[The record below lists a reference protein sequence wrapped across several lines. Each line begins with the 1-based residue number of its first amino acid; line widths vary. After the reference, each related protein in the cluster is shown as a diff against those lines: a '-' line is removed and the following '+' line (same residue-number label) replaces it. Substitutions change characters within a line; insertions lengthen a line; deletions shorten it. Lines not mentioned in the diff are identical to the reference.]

1 MGAFSSKETDPTK
14 CVEFWKQT
22 LTRLH
27 QASKDGKDDVHYGA
41 HEGLGAE
48 LAQLQMRGGCDAL
61 VTKVGAALHDIGFKV
76 KTGSAE
82 EVVAS
87 IPDAKIPDPKGADP
101 RRFNKDQTAQVSAMN
116 KIIGA
121 FEVLGGNP
129 TKDRAGVHASA
140 QELAKV
146 VPMLTE
152 GSIQEY
158 GLLLE
163 NLRRVAKNLELLMK
177 IQDRAYAKLEERIK
191 GSDSTIAA
199 ETAPIRAAHD
209 DIKAYA
215 EKQLSLLR
223 AMIKDAESEA
233 PPANLEELKKRGHEL
248 GRLVKAIKVHQPD
261 GKHGEMM
268 AYVLSG
274 LTNMATAAQTVQKAL
289 KTLGVKY
296 AEYAK
301 VKDAKSLDALLSEKS
316 HDFFKADADFAAY
329 IKASQVLYNHQY
341 HHDEILKEL
350 DSKSGAAE
358 KAGGALAV
366 APMYS
371 DKSPNKLDK
380 RVEARAVTR
389 KGLQKTFEINLT
401 SALDRFLLTGKA
413 IAEGIGAGKVP
424 LTDALEKFSRALDV
438 LPNVQQ
444 QYIATALSG
453 IDQTTNSRE
462 TRESYISS
470 VKYLV
475 SVIDEVVKDG
485 GAHVSHFKDL
495 KTCLD
500 QVVKTINES
509 VAKFDE
515 GYSQVLPPLKAVDG
529 AGEVAVGAG
538 FAQLSKVGYSLQQ
551 LKETIVYY
559 FRTAKIRQNL
569 KKASGEL
576 ASYQSGYIKVLAD
589 AVAGAVDEEI
599 RAHKLQM
606 SKLDVPSS
614 WDNKYVRERPLIAE
628 WFYKV
633 DGANIVKKAE
643 KDLAKP
649 QQRLEALKELLNKQ
663 HDARIRM
670 LRTGEAMDMY
680 MMHFA
685 DGIAKT
691 PDALQDVMQALEQ
704 TEIMSAWFTDK
715 SGDVM
720 CQVFELFPA
729 SAVSIKDDTKLGRV
743 VDVRSAKLEEAI
755 KGAEH
760 YYQLMAAKMT
770 VAADEVVAMTAAP
783 NTKYMLPG
791 NPLVGIDIVTAKE
804 RLIKRLEAAIGIGAL
819 KNMIS
824 AFLHIGDQF
833 GGKLSEKAAM
843 APIDIYRNLMNY
855 MVYSSFTI
863 GQAKYEGVDKTFAQ
877 LGVRDFGFADA
888 KVTAVGGSSYTGVGV
903 RVGRVGT
910 DQATAVAANA
920 AAHAANPNVP
930 LVPALP
936 APGAPPAE
944 PHIELAYNQFY
955 MINDV
960 KEATVVMRSVNVTEN
975 ELAGVDRF
983 KVSDQMFELV
993 MQAIPAK
1000 ILTSIGV
1007 YNMFHR
1013 PVDSNALGYFSGLRL
1028 IMGGAVNTPK
1038 IVDEN
1043 LPVYVRLPLLVE
1055 FYKIIF
1061 NFDVLDDNNARGDK
1075 FRKISMIPEIDGIFA
1090 GLIQLIFDKARY
1102 VKDGAYNDTD
1112 TRLMVEECNKICGR
1126 FKGKDMLNSIFGE
1139 FIAEMNRRYGIY
1151 TRSERVKYLEEK
1163 RSRYQD
1169 KYQDPEEVTDF
1180 ELSGLDESS
1189 FPKPLP
1195 SQSYQTEGLGAAG
1208 KPLHKYRINIDE
1220 NKAMIDELRTA
1231 IDNIFSKGQDNM
1243 SVEQGDNMDKIN
1255 KTVTFDHLLR
1265 AKAEELKYAKTDAE
1279 KFAIVASAMNS
1290 LGRFATSALEKALIM
1305 FHETV
1310 VAPLNMLQF
1319 MYHNLKAF
1327 SDRVKMMSD
1336 SVDLVNS
1343 KYTSATLKAEY
1354 SAGNYAANT
1363 GIYGYAAAANV
1374 AIVKGTQGSPVDV
1387 TLANVLLRANEAVDD
1402 GKGGIASEL
1411 IARFGIRQGDMFR
1424 DIIEALFV
1432 HSSAHDKLV
1441 SLRLEVAKKPGKNAK
1456 NKDTCAIAA
1465 SLDHSKLY
1473 EEVNKLHNGVKM
1485 AIDRFR
1491 GLIPK
1496 VILDLYEKHN
1506 PTAPNPCAL
1515 YTLEKEF
1522 IDTFLHGKKFDKDVT
1537 VNDSDSIVDPDSFE
1551 RINERV
1557 GRVLGYLTK
1566 EWSISGC
1573 IDFTTPMDAAKYT
1586 MITSAAGLKADGT
1599 IDGAELYTCIQHEF
1613 TDVIGDMIWR
1623 SAYAL
1628 GSGKLPDAAAVNTT
1642 VASNGIYKLL
1652 FNTSGKAKKGIADK
1666 QSWPDSFVASGLNV
1680 GVMPSAYDPVF
1691 GYKNDDIRGI
1701 VVSFN
1706 RLLAAYVNTVYDEPS
1721 RKVYITTLNKFA
1733 NGAFNK
1739 AVMGDERF
1747 DDSAV
1752 TVTNIIGRGAAN
1764 GAKGIIFRSLAQ
1776 ILKQLVSETTVTGDK
1791 KEFLEADLAE
1801 IPMYLKER
1809 MRANLPIFA
1818 RQLEM
1823 IVKRADLL
1831 KIVVRAVNCQQQ
1843 ANLPLVVPA
1852 APVAGLSAMSRDAAE
1867 QGYTSML
1874 DEVIQAATSL
1884 AECVN
1889 DTLKDL
1895 ADEPHYMETRQG
1907 FIADYEALNGQPAFM
1922 PLSSVMIALSARQ
1935 YGADAT
1941 KDENILLRPTTK
1953 LGENR
1958 FKWQYGTRGLLYVD
1972 DFKVESA
1979 PGIQVITKQ
1988 HNQSCDAKHHFA
2000 DKDLTSIFGTHLSL
2014 VKYLLDVRHH
2024 AHSLVTYRTTRVAR
2038 AAVTA
2043 ADETT
2048 HAAED
2053 LVGPV
2058 APQLPE
2064 NFAVFSLSGVILQA
2078 VIRMTEAN
2086 TQKEERLKIVRR
2098 LELANRPCEL
2108 SGTREQMIAYNIID
2122 LNVSPIN
2129 LAALQRDMP
2138 FANLM
2143 NYGWTLG
2150 KLIADQFQLPPNM
2163 HVYDANREFAADEF
2177 NPQTAKHLLV
2187 RLLMNPNEQISMD
2200 KYQMLVGQI
2209 IRGDLG
2215 VEGLGQPKYLGQEL
2229 WNKALFGEIISGEVY
2244 HEEVGVAEANAHKR
2258 GKVEVLGEQE
2268 MELQVDKPTKAAMY
2282 AAILKYIL
2290 AEGND
2295 NAFLLAVN
2303 KADVSV
2309 DAKLATLAS
2318 ACVELV
2324 AKAPADWIVALA
2336 TATSDVRKAADAVDA
2351 GVNNRKIILF
2361 TALYIVA
2368 VGEKAPD
2375 VWVIPGVPGRVITN
2389 ADIANAFGVI
2399 KDSILALA
2407 DDWKTWRAGA
2417 AVTARIA
2424 GAPAWAPQVTTPVQA
2439 AFAAANLPARDGVYT
2454 DLGVAPYDVNLIAK
2468 LATLKGKFVPDI
2480 RGNQKARTAMRGA
2493 NPRYFPKELHFLAA
2507 NRSKDNDKKLLSAT
2521 SNLEKVDVKG
2531 LKQTLQEIGKLRF
2544 DTIMVRRQF
2553 WICNLHRILR
2563 LKLRRDL
2570 TWYNQKVVTSHAVVA
2585 SGITEL
2591 FDHNMHQDPT
2601 KVYLY

>member
-82 EVVAS
+82 DVVAS

-101 RRFNKDQTAQVSAMN
+101 RRFNKDQAAQVSAMN

-199 ETAPIRAAHD
+199 ETAAIRAAHD

-233 PPANLEELKKRGHEL
+233 PPTNLEELKKRGHEL

-358 KAGGALAV
+358 VAGGALAV

-380 RVEARAVTR
+380 RVEVRATTR
-389 KGLQKTFEINLT
+389 KGLQKTFEINLS

-485 GAHVSHFKDL
+485 GAHISHFKDL

-500 QVVKTINES
+500 QVVKIINES

-599 RAHKLQM
+599 RKHKEQM
-606 SKLDVPSS
+606 SKLDVPSAVE
-614 WDNKYVRERPLIAE
+614 NKDVLERPLIAE
-628 WFYKV
+628 WFYEV
-633 DGANIVKKAE
+633 NAAGNIVKKAE

-663 HDARIRM
+663 HDARIKM

-720 CQVFELFPA
+720 CQVFELFPGC
-729 SAVSIKDDTKLGRV
+729 AVKADKTI
-743 VDVRSAKLEEAI
+743 DVRRFDKFEEAI
-755 KGAEH
+755 KSTEH
-760 YYQLMAAKMT
+760 YYKTLADQMAKP
-770 VAADEVVAMTAAP
+770 VGADKQVVTISGAGVI
-783 NTKYMLPG
+783 LPG
-791 NPLVGIDIVTAKE
+791 NPLVGIDIVTAKD

-833 GGKLSEKAAM
+833 GGKLSDKAAM

-863 GQAKYEGVDKTFAQ
+863 GQKAYAGVVKTFDQ
-877 LGVRDFGFADA
+877 LNVNGFGFGPNDP
-888 KVTAVGGSSYTGVGV
+888 VDNSSYLRNNAGV

-910 DQATAVAANA
+910 NAPDHGAVAGA
-920 AAHAANPNVP
+920 ADYYSKILTH
-930 LVPALP
+930 
-936 APGAPPAE
+936 
-944 PHIELAYNQFY
+944 NQKW

-960 KEATVVMRSVNVTEN
+960 TQATVILRSVNVDEN
-975 ELAGVDRF
+975 EIVEGGRF

-1007 YNMFHR
+1007 YNMFNR

-1061 NFDVLDDNNARGDK
+1061 NFDVLDNTATDK

-1112 TRLMVEECNKICGR
+1112 TRLMIEECNKICGR
-1126 FKGKDMLNSIFGE
+1126 FKGKDMLNSIFAE

-1169 KYQDPEEVTDF
+1169 KYQNPEEVTDF

-1220 NKAMIDELRTA
+1220 NKALIDELRTA
-1231 IDNIFSKGQDNM
+1231 IDNVFNAGQQNMM
-1243 SVEQGDNMDKIN
+1243 SVEQGQNMDNIN

-1310 VAPLNMLQF
+1310 VAPLNVLHF
-1319 MYHNLKAF
+1319 MFQDLKAF
-1327 SDRVKMMSD
+1327 SEDIGKMSKAITDVESNFKSD
-1336 SVDLVNS
+1336 TGAADYAFANYQAKVPGDYALAAGSVAVL
-1343 KYTSATLKAEY
+1343 
-1354 SAGNYAANT
+1354 
-1363 GIYGYAAAANV
+1363 
-1374 AIVKGTQGSPVDV
+1374 KGTQGAAADY
-1387 TLANVLLRANEAVDD
+1387 TLQNVLDRASEATQA
-1402 GKGGIASEL
+1402 GKGGVASEL
-1411 IARFGIRQGDMFR
+1411 VRRFGLKQAYMFR
-1424 DIIEALFV
+1424 NIIESLYV
-1432 HSSAHDKLV
+1432 HSSSHDKLV
-1441 SLRLEVAKKPGKNAK
+1441 SLRLEVAKKAGKNPK
-1456 NKDTCAIAA
+1456 SKDTCAIAA

-1473 EEVNKLHNGVKM
+1473 EEVNRLHNGVKM

-1496 VILDLYEKHN
+1496 VILELYEKHN
-1506 PTAPNPCAL
+1506 ESSPNPCAL
-1515 YTLEKEF
+1515 YTLEKNF
-1522 IDTFLHGKKFDKDVT
+1522 IDTFLHGKKFEKDIT
-1537 VNDSDSIVDPDSFE
+1537 INDSNDIVDPDSFE
-1551 RINERV
+1551 RVNERV
-1557 GRVLGYLTK
+1557 NRVLSYLTQ
-1566 EWSISGC
+1566 EWSISAC
-1573 IDFTTPMDAAKYT
+1573 TDLANPLTAAGIEDMLKAY
-1586 MITSAAGLKADGT
+1586 GLKADCT
-1599 IDGAELYTCIQHEF
+1599 VDKTKEFMCVNHEF
-1613 TDVIGDMIWR
+1613 THVISEMIWC
-1623 SAYAL
+1623 SPYTGGAL
-1628 GSGKLPDAAAVNTT
+1628 PNAVVVPAPNVGNATGLQKLW
-1642 VASNGIYKLL
+1642 
-1652 FNTSGKAKKGIADK
+1652 FNTSGKAKKGVDPK
-1666 QSWPDSFVASGLNV
+1666 KTW
-1680 GVMPSAYDPVF
+1680 SA
-1691 GYKNDDIRGI
+1691 NDDDYNVLKHAYNPVSGYTNDSIRGLI
-1701 VVSFN
+1701 ISFN
-1706 RLLAAYVNTVYDEPS
+1706 RLLAAYINTVYDDPS
-1721 RKVYITTLNKFA
+1721 RKVYISTVNKFA

-1739 AVMGDERF
+1739 AVLGKERL
-1747 DDSAV
+1747 DDSQAV
-1752 TVTNIIGRGAAN
+1752 ITNYVGSRGPV
-1764 GAKGIIFRSLAQ
+1764 GATGIIFASLAQ
-1776 ILKQLVSETTVTGDK
+1776 ALQQLVAEPTISGDK
-1791 KEFLEADLAE
+1791 KEFLEADMAE

-1809 MRANLPIFA
+1809 MRANLPIFT

-1823 IVKRADLL
+1823 IVKRADML
-1831 KIVVRAVNCQQQ
+1831 KIVSRGFNVQQQ
-1843 ANLPLVVPA
+1843 VNLPLGGPNANLA
-1852 APVAGLSAMSRDAAE
+1852 AHDRETNESNFTG
-1867 QGYTSML
+1867 ML

-1889 DTLKDL
+1889 DTMKDM
-1895 ADEPHYMETRQG
+1895 ADEPKFMETRQG
-1907 FIADYEALNGQPAFM
+1907 FIADYESLNGQPAFM
-1922 PLSSVMIALSARQ
+1922 PLSSALIALRSREYA
-1935 YGADAT
+1935 AAP
-1941 KDENILLRPTTK
+1941 DELSLILQPTTK

-1958 FKWQYGTRGLLYVD
+1958 FKWQYGVRGLLFS
-1972 DFKVESA
+1972 DFKAEST
-1979 PGIQVITKQ
+1979 PGIQTIMKQ
-1988 HNQSCDAKHHFA
+1988 HNQSCDVKHHFA
-2000 DKDLTSIFGTHLSL
+2000 DKDLAVILGTEIDL
-2014 VKYLLDVRHH
+2014 VEYLIDVRQH
-2024 AHSLVTYRTTRVAR
+2024 AYQFVTFHNGGVRNPDSAIE
-2038 AAVTA
+2038 AC
-2043 ADETT
+2043 
-2048 HAAED
+2048 HANIK
-2053 LVGPV
+2053 LVGGTG
-2058 APQLPE
+2058 LDE
-2064 NFAVFSLSGVILQA
+2064 KYAVFALAVDKLDD

-2086 TQKEERLKIVRR
+2086 TQKEQRLKIVRR

-2163 HVYDANREFAADEF
+2163 HVYNADREFAADEF

-2229 WNKALFGEIISGEVY
+2229 WNKALFGEIIPGEVY
-2244 HEEVGVAEANAHKR
+2244 REEVGVGEADAHLR
-2258 GKVEVLGEQE
+2258 GKVEVLGDAK
-2268 MELQVDKPTKAAMY
+2268 MELKVEDLTKAGLY

-2290 AEGND
+2290 AEQGVKADLLVVDKNSAVDSKLTVLASKCIELASKPAADWAAAVADVNSNIRKAVAAITANAND
-2295 NAFLLAVN
+2295 TTIILAVALYVIITAEKMIPGLFLN
-2303 KADVSV
+2303 VPRRQPGPGREGPGRDV
-2309 DAKLATLAS
+2309 T
-2318 ACVELV
+2318 V
-2324 AKAPADWIVALA
+2324 AKAFGIVRDRILLRRADKWSKWTAGGRIDTSLSGTPDAALERDIRLAIAAAPLPVRSVAYVADPTADANLDAALAKLPGKLVPTIQDTPAD
-2336 TATSDVRKAADAVDA
+2336 R
-2351 GVNNRKIILF
+2351 
-2361 TALYIVA
+2361 
-2368 VGEKAPD
+2368 
-2375 VWVIPGVPGRVITN
+2375 
-2389 ADIANAFGVI
+2389 
-2399 KDSILALA
+2399 
-2407 DDWKTWRAGA
+2407 
-2417 AVTARIA
+2417 
-2424 GAPAWAPQVTTPVQA
+2424 
-2439 AFAAANLPARDGVYT
+2439 
-2454 DLGVAPYDVNLIAK
+2454 
-2468 LATLKGKFVPDI
+2468 
-2480 RGNQKARTAMRGA
+2480 RTMHNE

-2507 NRSKDNDKKLLSAT
+2507 NRSKDNSNKLLSAT
-2521 SNLEKVDVKG
+2521 SNIEKVDVKG
-2531 LKQTLQEIGKLRF
+2531 LKQTLQAIGKLRF

-2591 FDHNMHQDPT
+2591 FDHNLHQDPT

>member
-1 MGAFSSKETDPTK
+1 MGAFSSKEADPAK

-22 LTRLH
+22 LSRLH

-82 EVVAS
+82 EVVMS
-87 IPDAKIPDPKGADP
+87 IPEAKIPDPKGADP
-101 RRFNKDQTAQVSAMN
+101 RRFNKDQAAQVSAMN

-121 FEVLGGNP
+121 FEVLGGNT

-301 VKDAKSLDALLSEKS
+301 VKDANSLDALLSEKS

-329 IKASQVLYNHQY
+329 IKASQVLYSHQY

-453 IDQTTNSRE
+453 IDLTTNSRE

-515 GYSQVLPPLKAVDG
+515 GYSQVLPPLKAVEG

-599 RAHKLQM
+599 RSHKEQM
-606 SKLDVPSS
+606 SKLEVPSAVE
-614 WDNKYVRERPLIAE
+614 NKDVVERPLIAE
-628 WFYKV
+628 WFYEV
-633 DGANIVKKAE
+633 NAAGTIVKKAE
-643 KDLAKP
+643 KNLAKP
-649 QQRLEALKELLNKQ
+649 QHRLEALKELLNKQ
-663 HDARIRM
+663 HDARIKM

-720 CQVFELFPA
+720 CQVFELFPG
-729 SAVSIKDDTKLGRV
+729 SAVAIKDDGKGNKYIDTRV
-743 VDVRSAKLEEAI
+743 SRLEDAI
-755 KGAEH
+755 KGVGH
-760 YYQLMAAKMT
+760 YYELVSAEVNTPAKPGS
-770 VAADEVVAMTAAP
+770 EVISVGGAT
-783 NTKYMLPG
+783 YVLPG

-833 GGKLSEKAAM
+833 GGKLSDKAAM
-843 APIDIYRNLMNY
+843 APIEIYRNLMNY

-863 GQAKYEGVDKTFAQ
+863 GQKDYKGVDKTFDQ
-877 LGVRDFGFADA
+877 LGIRGFGFTDIRANP
-888 KVTAVGGSSYTGVGV
+888 VGGSTYLPANAGV

-910 DQATAVAANA
+910 DAPAYAGAADDYVAR
-920 AAHAANPNVP
+920 
-930 LVPALP
+930 LT
-936 APGAPPAE
+936 
-944 PHIELAYNQFY
+944 YNQTN

-960 KEATVVMRSVNVTEN
+960 KHATVTLRSVNVQEN
-975 ELAGVDRF
+975 EIVESSRF

-1061 NFDVLDDNNARGDK
+1061 NFDVLDTTNTDK

-1231 IDNIFSKGQDNM
+1231 IDNVFNAGQQNLM

-1265 AKAEELKYAKTDAE
+1265 AKAEELKYAKTDSE

-1310 VAPLNMLQF
+1310 VAPLNVLHF
-1319 MYHNLKAF
+1319 MFQDLKAF
-1327 SDRVKMMSD
+1327 SERVGEMS
-1336 SVDLVNS
+1336 
-1343 KYTSATLKAEY
+1343 KAVTDVESNFKSDTGAADYAFANY
-1354 SAGNYAANT
+1354 SAKVTGDYAMV
-1363 GIYGYAAAANV
+1363 AADV
-1374 AIVKGTQGSPVDV
+1374 AVFKGTQGAAANY
-1387 TLANVLLRANEAVDD
+1387 TLQNVLDRAGEAAQA
-1402 GKGGIASEL
+1402 GKGGVASEL
-1411 IARFGIRQGDMFR
+1411 VRRFGLKQALMFR
-1424 DIIEALFV
+1424 KIIETLYV
-1432 HSSAHDKLV
+1432 HSSSHDKLV
-1441 SLRLEVAKKPGKNAK
+1441 SLRLEVAKKAGKNPK
-1456 NKDTCAIAA
+1456 SKDTCAIAA

-1473 EEVNKLHNGVKM
+1473 EEVNRLHNGVKM
-1485 AIDRFR
+1485 ALDRFR

-1496 VILDLYEKHN
+1496 VILELYEKHN
-1506 PTAPNPCAL
+1506 ESAPNPCAL
-1515 YTLEKEF
+1515 YTLEKNF
-1522 IDTFLHGKKFDKDVT
+1522 IDTFLHGKKFAKDVT
-1537 VNDSDSIVDPDSFE
+1537 INDSNDLVDPDSFE
-1551 RINERV
+1551 RVNERV
-1557 GRVLGYLTK
+1557 NRVLSYLTQ
-1566 EWSISGC
+1566 EWSISAC
-1573 IDFTTPMDAAKYT
+1573 TDLANPLTPAGIEDMLKAY
-1586 MITSAAGLKADGT
+1586 GLKADST
-1599 IDGAELYTCIQHEF
+1599 VDKTKEFMCVNHEF
-1613 TDVIGDMIWR
+1613 THVISEMIWC
-1623 SAYAL
+1623 SPYTGGSLPANPALYA
-1628 GSGKLPDAAAVNTT
+1628 
-1642 VASNGIYKLL
+1642 ASNVGNAVGLQKLW
-1652 FNTSGKAKKGIADK
+1652 FNTSGKAKKGVDPKKTWSANGDDYTVL
-1666 QSWPDSFVASGLNV
+1666 QYAYSPVSGY
-1680 GVMPSAYDPVF
+1680 A
-1691 GYKNDDIRGI
+1691 NDRIRGLI
-1701 VVSFN
+1701 VSFN
-1706 RLLAAYVNTVYDEPS
+1706 RLLAAYINTVYDDPS
-1721 RKVYITTLNKFA
+1721 RKVYISTVNKFA

-1739 AVMGDERF
+1739 AVLGKERL
-1747 DDSAV
+1747 DDSQV
-1752 TVTNIIGRGAAN
+1752 VITNYVGSRGPV
-1764 GAKGIIFRSLAQ
+1764 GATGIIFASLAQ
-1776 ILKQLVSETTVTGDK
+1776 ALQQLVAEPTISGDK
-1791 KEFLEADLAE
+1791 KEFLEADMAE

-1823 IVKRADLL
+1823 IVKRADML
-1831 KIVVRAVNCQQQ
+1831 KIVTRGFNVQQQ
-1843 ANLPLVVPA
+1843 TQMVDRAGAVIANLA
-1852 APVAGLSAMSRDAAE
+1852 ARDRE
-1867 QGYTSML
+1867 TNESNFTGML

-1889 DTLKDL
+1889 DTMKDM
-1895 ADEPHYMETRQG
+1895 ADEPKFMETRQG
-1907 FIADYEALNGQPAFM
+1907 FIADYESLNGQPAFM
-1922 PLSSVMIALSARQ
+1922 PLSSALIALRSREYA
-1935 YGADAT
+1935 AAP
-1941 KDENILLRPTTK
+1941 DELSLILQPTTK

-1958 FKWQYGTRGLLYVD
+1958 FKWQYGVRGLLFS
-1972 DFKVESA
+1972 DFKVEST
-1979 PGIQVITKQ
+1979 PGIQTIMKQ
-1988 HNQSCDAKHHFA
+1988 HNQSCDVKHHFA
-2000 DKDLTSIFGTHLSL
+2000 DKDLAVILGTEIDL
-2014 VKYLLDVRHH
+2014 VEYLIDVRQH
-2024 AHSLVTYRTTRVAR
+2024 AYQFVTFQKTGTANPV
-2038 AAVTA
+2038 A
-2043 ADETT
+2043 ADEAC
-2048 HAAED
+2048 HANIQ
-2053 LVGPV
+2053 LVGGTG
-2058 APQLPE
+2058 LE
-2064 NFAVFSLSGVILQA
+2064 DKYAVFSLAADKLDDV
-2078 VIRMTEAN
+2078 VRMTEAN
-2086 TQKEERLKIVRR
+2086 TQKEQRLKIVRR

-2108 SGTREQMIAYNIID
+2108 SGNREQMIAYNIID

-2163 HVYDANREFAADEF
+2163 HVYNANSEFSTDAF

-2187 RLLMNPNEQISMD
+2187 RLLMNPNEKIDMD
-2200 KYQMLVGQI
+2200 TYQMLVGQV

-2229 WNKALFGEIISGEVY
+2229 WNKALFGEIIPGEVY
-2244 HEEVGVAEANAHKR
+2244 REEVGVAEANAHKR
-2258 GKVEVLGEQE
+2258 GKVEVLGDAK
-2268 MELQVDKPTKAAMY
+2268 MELQVDPLTKAGLY
-2282 AAILKYIL
+2282 ACILKYIL
-2290 AEGND
+2290 AEQG
-2295 NAFLLAVN
+2295 L
-2303 KADVSV
+2303 KADVRVLDKNAAAV
-2309 DAKLATLAS
+2309 DSKLTVLAS
-2318 ACVELV
+2318 KCVEL
-2324 AKAPADWIVALA
+2324 ASKPPATWAAAVGDAN
-2336 TATSDVRKAADAVDA
+2336 SDVRKAVAAITANANDTA
-2351 GVNNRKIILF
+2351 IILAV
-2361 TALYIVA
+2361 ALYVIITGENIADLFKNTPVA
-2368 VGEKAPD
+2368 PEG
-2375 VWVIPGVPGRVITN
+2375 PGRDITV
-2389 ADIANAFGVI
+2389 AKAFALI
-2399 KDSILALA
+2399 KDRILARA
-2407 DDWKTWRAGA
+2407 DKWSGWAAGA
-2417 AVTARIA
+2417 GIDTSLAGGVMPALAGDIGRAIA
-2424 GAPAWAPQVTTPVQA
+2424 G
-2439 AFAAANLPARDGVYT
+2439 ANLPARSGAY
-2454 DLGVAPYDVNLIAK
+2454 VADPAADANLDAALAK
-2468 LATLKGKFVPDI
+2468 LPGKLVPTI
-2480 RGNQKARTAMRGA
+2480 QKSIPERKAMRDA

-2521 SNLEKVDVKG
+2521 SNLEKVDVGVFKPA
-2531 LKQTLQEIGKLRF
+2531 LQAIGKLRF